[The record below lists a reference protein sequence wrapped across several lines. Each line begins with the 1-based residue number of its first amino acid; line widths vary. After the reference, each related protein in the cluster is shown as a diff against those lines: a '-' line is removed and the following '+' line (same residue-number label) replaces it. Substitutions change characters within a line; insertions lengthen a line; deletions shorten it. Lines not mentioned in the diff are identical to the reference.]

1 LQTGD
6 PKAEVG
12 LELKVISA
20 CVLGGVAL
28 TGGRGTIMAII
39 WGMLI
44 MGAVQ
49 RAMDLNQ
56 VGIYWQFLIS
66 GGILL
71 TAVIVDRLKSKLA

>member
-1 LQTGD
+1 M
-6 PKAEVG
+6 G

-28 TGGRGTIMAII
+28 TGGRGTILAIV

-44 MGAVQ
+44 MGTVAA
-49 RAMDLNQ
+49 AMQ
-56 VGIYWQFLIS
+56 FKEVKFYWQYIIS

-71 TAVIVDRLKSKLA
+71 TAVIVDRFKSKLA